1 MNSTSSTHAAPL
13 FVVAAGACTAIGMSL
28 AATDSALRAGMDH
41 FRDSDFADRSHTP
54 VRVASLMDERLW
66 GKRRLAQWAA
76 LAMADCLR
84 GAPADI
90 DLAQVP
96 VLLLAAERERPHSED
111 ARYQA
116 IYAEL
121 ELRVGR
127 RFHPLSRIATLGR
140 TAIGPALQLASEWL
154 RGGEVPMV
162 LVVGVD
168 SYLDAASINHGLAHR
183 RLRVHAKSQGF
194 VPGEAASAVLLSAQ
208 PANAVLAI
216 RGVGVAYEP
225 GRMNGSVPS
234 RAQGLSEAMRQAIT
248 QSGLAPADFELRV
261 SDQNGE
267 AFYAREAA
275 HALARLGSDGLPH
288 LHTLT
293 VADCVGEV
301 GAALGPLML
310 GWLGRL
316 LPRADAPGTCA
327 LAHIAS
333 DDGTRVAL
341 ALSPP

>member
-1 MNSTSSTHAAPL
+1 MSATAPL
-13 FVVAAGACTAIGMSL
+13 YVLAAGACTAVGMSL

-54 VRVASLMDERLW
+54 IRAASLMDERLW

-76 LAMADCLR
+76 LAIADCLR
-84 GAPADI
+84 GAPAGI
-90 DLAQVP
+90 DLTQVP

-121 ELRVGR
+121 EGR
-127 RFHPLSRIATLGR
+127 LGLRFHPLSRIATLGR
-140 TAIGPALQLASEWL
+140 TAIGPALVLASEWL
-154 RGGEVPMV
+154 CSSDVPLV

-168 SYLDAASINHGLAHR
+168 SYLDAASINHGLAQR
-183 RLRVHAKSQGF
+183 RLRVHARSQGF
-194 VPGEAASAVLLSAQ
+194 IPGEAAAAVLLSAQ
-208 PANAVLAI
+208 PANAALAI
-216 RGVGVAYEP
+216 RGVGVAHES
-225 GRMNGSVPS
+225 GRIDGSVPS
-234 RAQGLSEAMRQAIT
+234 RAQGLSDAMRQAIA
-248 QSGLAPADFELRV
+248 QSGLAAADFDLRL

-275 HALARLGSDGLPH
+275 HALARLGGDGLPQ

-293 VADCVGEV
+293 LADCVGEI

-316 LPRADAPGTCA
+316 LPRADAPGACA

-341 ALSPP
+341 ALACP